1 MKENIVNFVKVNWK
15 YLAGLALLLAL
26 LFWARQ
32 EYIGWKQHIIE
43 QAQKTAAQ
51 QTQII
56 TLPPEV
62 IKTETETVRE
72 VAVQAPSQPGSV
84 LSFVERQGKVIA
96 VIDGKEVEVPNLTGK
111 PDVSLGENGELRLSQ
126 MTTTKIDVTDMAN
139 AQARL
144 IANQELA
151 EQKKI
156 TDAQLKKEKD
166 ARSRERLLWI
176 VGAAGAVYLS
186 TK

>member
-1 MKENIVNFVKVNWK
+1 MLLIKENWK
-15 YLAGLALLLAL
+15 YFVGLALVLAL

-32 EYIGWKQHIIE
+32 EYQEWKQ
-43 QAQKTAAQ
+43 QQKMVPQVQTVTA
-51 QTQII
+51 
-56 TLPPEV
+56 PPQV
-62 IKTETETVRE
+62 IHTTTETVRE
-72 VAVQAPSQPGSV
+72 VAVQAPSQPGAV
-84 LSFVERQGKVIA
+84 LQFVERDGKVIA
-96 VIDGKEVEVPNLTGK
+96 VVNGQEVEVPNQTGQPSVK
-111 PDVSLGENGELRLSQ
+111 LGENGELRLTS
-126 MTTTKIDVTDMAN
+126 TTTAKIDVTDMAN

-166 ARSRERLLWI
+166 ARSKERLLWI
-176 VGAAGAVYLS
+176 VGTAGSAYLL